1 MMKFNRTDNPRAGTQ
16 KGKGGGGREG
26 EREGR
31 NGAGGGGTQD
41 QQTLSTGWGKNHP
54 KELKVTVPG
63 IVAIVNSRL
72 TLCWTHLKH
81 LKSKTRKN
89 QNVFK

>member
-31 NGAGGGGTQD
+31 NGAGGGYSRSAD
-41 QQTLSTGWGKNHP
+41 FEYRLGKESS
-54 KELKVTVPG
+54 KRIKG
-63 IVAIVNSRL
+63 NSA
-72 TLCWTHLKH
+72 WN
-81 LKSKTRKN
+81 SGN
-89 QNVFK
+89 S